1 MLRKL
6 MVAAFALFL
15 ATSSW
20 ISLRAANIP
29 LFSSTTTP
37 SAASCQEASQE
48 TACLNALI
56 NAINSG
62 VAGYYAAV
70 LGPVTSISTLSAVTL
85 GSISVPTSTLSTP
98 GQSLHARCYGLES
111 SDTASKTIT
120 LSFGGFTVSTG
131 QFGTAAVNGAW
142 ELELL
147 VTAAT
152 STNTVG
158 FGRGSIQAPA
168 ATAANLTGGATT
180 VTPVATNDLIDLL
193 TAPITIKCQSTAG
206 ALVGSATMEN
216 LYVEQVK

>member
-29 LFSSTTTP
+29 LISGTSTP
-37 SAASCQEASQE
+37 SAAACSEASQE
-48 TACLNALI
+48 VACLNALI
-56 NAINSG
+56 NQINTG

-70 LGPVTSISTLSAVTL
+70 IGPATTNTAVSQTL
-85 GSISVPTSTLSTP
+85 GSISIPTSTLSVP
-98 GQSLHARCYGLES
+98 GQAIHAHCYGLSS
-111 SDTASKTIT
+111 SDTVSKTIN
-120 LSFGGFTVSTG
+120 LSFGSFTVSTG
-131 QFGTAAVNGAW
+131 PFGANVANNAW

-168 ATAANLTGGATT
+168 ATAGNLGGGATT

-193 TAPITIKCQSTAG
+193 TAPITVKCAASEGGSVAST
-206 ALVGSATMEN
+206 TMEN